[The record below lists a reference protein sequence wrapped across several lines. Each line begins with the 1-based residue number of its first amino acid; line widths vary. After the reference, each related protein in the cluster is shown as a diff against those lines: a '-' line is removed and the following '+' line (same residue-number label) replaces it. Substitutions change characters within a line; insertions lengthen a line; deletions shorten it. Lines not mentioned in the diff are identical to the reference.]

1 VLISRLIGGLG
12 NQMFQ
17 YAAVRA
23 LASAQLNTF
32 KLDVS
37 SLIRETHHQGFQLQD
52 IFKGTFETATS
63 VDLRAT
69 LGRWKSLP
77 NMRYL
82 LAKPIGHAFR
92 GSNYVVE
99 PHFQFWPGL
108 KQVCANAYLAG
119 YWQSERYF
127 FDYAQ
132 TIRDDFA
139 FKPPITNQN
148 NALVEQIKNS
158 NAVSLHV
165 RRGDYVNSPSTAAHH
180 GVCST
185 AYYQRAIYHILE
197 KVGPAVVF
205 IFSDDPQWV
214 RVNLQVNGPCVY
226 VDHNRGP
233 ASYVDMQLMS
243 LCNHHI
249 IANSSFSWWGAW
261 LNPNAEKIVVAPKNW
276 FARPM
281 PTQDLLP
288 LEWIRL

>member
-1 VLISRLIGGLG
+1 
-12 NQMFQ
+12 MFQ

-63 VDLRAT
+63 VHLRAT
-69 LGRWKSLP
+69 LGRWKSFS
-77 NMRYL
+77 NMQYL
-82 LAKPIGHAFR
+82 LSKPIGSAFR

-108 KQVCANAYLAG
+108 RYVCTNAYLAG

-127 FDYAQ
+127 FDCAQ
-132 TIRDDFA
+132 TIRDDFT
-139 FKPPITNQN
+139 FRLPITNQN
-148 NALVEQIKNS
+148 TALVDQIKKS

-165 RRGDYVNSPSTAAHH
+165 RRGDYVNSPSTYAHH
-180 GVCST
+180 GVCSS
-185 AYYQRAIYHILE
+185 AYYHSAIGHILNR
-197 KVGPAVVF
+197 VGPAVLY

-214 RVNLQVNGPCVY
+214 RENLKVSAPCIY

-233 ASYVDMQLMS
+233 SSYVDMQLMS

-261 LNPNAEKIVVAPKNW
+261 LNPNVGKIVVAPKNW
-276 FARPM
+276 FARPVL
-281 PTQDLLP
+281 TQDLLP
-288 LEWIRL
+288 SDWVCL